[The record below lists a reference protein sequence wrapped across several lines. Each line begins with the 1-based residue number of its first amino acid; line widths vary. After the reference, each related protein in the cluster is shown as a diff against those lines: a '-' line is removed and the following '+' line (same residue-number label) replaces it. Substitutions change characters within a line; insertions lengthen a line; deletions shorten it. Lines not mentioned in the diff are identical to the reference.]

1 MVFRGLARLL
11 YGGPEKPS
19 SLGALFKTVNS
30 PHPQTSLAIPPHAQL
45 GHAQLGHAQLGAS
58 AVRLKVSFSRTAAFS
73 RERRV
78 GP

>member
-45 GHAQLGHAQLGAS
+45 GHAQLGAS